1 MVAYGGAM
9 GIGRF
14 GLAVAAL
21 LLLGAGVL
29 LALSMPPRSSA
40 INLTQAEAAL
50 PLLTAGPQQ
59 DAGDGVVDADAAEP
73 DAAEADAAERDA
85 AEADAATPDAAEPDA
100 AEPVTTE
107 PVTTIGGTGAVVL
120 LAVLGVLIRAF
131 VVTRRRPGSAP

>member
-73 DAAEADAAERDA
+73 DAAERDA
-85 AEADAATPDAAEPDA
+85 AEADAAEPVT
-100 AEPVTTE
+100 AEPVTTS
-107 PVTTIGGTGAVVL
+107 GGTGAVVL
-120 LAVLGVLIRAF
+120 LAVFGVLIRAF
-131 VVTRRRPGSAP
+131 VVIRRRPGSAP

>member
-50 PLLTAGPQQ
+50 PLLTAGPQLDEG
-59 DAGDGVVDADAAEP
+59 DALVDADAAEP
-73 DAAEADAAERDA
+73 D
-85 AEADAATPDAAEPDA
+85 TAEPDA
-100 AEPVTTE
+100 AESDAAEADVAE
-107 PVTTIGGTGAVVL
+107 PVTTSGGTGAVVL
-120 LAVLGVLIRAF
+120 LAAFGVLIRAF